1 MYQVKRLL
9 VGLDLSEMDEKLISY
24 TSGLVKLFGVEMV
37 YFFHVAKSF
46 DLPKKLIEKYPDLVA
61 PVDEALERDI
71 REKVKKHFT
80 ATCDF
85 QVAVREGNA
94 EDKILRFAD
103 LKEIDLMVM
112 GRKQELKGQGVLPGR
127 LAKTIHCSVLLV
139 PENATD
145 RITKILV
152 PVDFSKTSSMA
163 LDEAV
168 FIKKSTGADIL
179 LHNSYRV
186 PSGYHLSGKSYE
198 EFGEIMKSNAYED
211 AVEFLQRS
219 ELKASDVE
227 IELTLDEHDDPAELS
242 YALAKEKNADLI
254 VIGSKGRTGL
264 ASILLGSVAD
274 KMIQYDSNIPLI
286 VIKDKKA
293 NLDFLQALLKL

>member
-9 VGLDLSEMDEKLISY
+9 VGLDLSDMDEKLLSY
-24 TSGLVKLFGVEMV
+24 TSGLVKLFGVEVV
-37 YFFHVAKSF
+37 YFLHVAKSL
-46 DLPKKLIEKYPDLVA
+46 DLPKKLVEKYPDMVA

-71 REKVKKHFT
+71 TAKVEKYFT
-80 ATCDF
+80 ATCEYK
-85 QVAVREGNA
+85 VEVREGNA
-94 EDKILRFAD
+94 EDKILRWAD
-103 LKEIDLMVM
+103 QKEIDLVVM
-112 GRKQELKGQGVLPGR
+112 GRKRELRGTGVLPGR
-127 LAKTIHCSVLLV
+127 LAKTVHCSILFV

-145 RITKILV
+145 KITKILV

-163 LDEAV
+163 LEEAI
-168 FIKKSTGADIL
+168 FIKKAIGAQII

-227 IELTLDEHDDPAELS
+227 IELTLDEDDDPAGQS
-242 YALAKEKNADLI
+242 YALAEEKNADLI

-274 KMIQYDSNIPLI
+274 KMIQYDSKIPLM
-286 VIKDKKA
+286 VVKDKKE